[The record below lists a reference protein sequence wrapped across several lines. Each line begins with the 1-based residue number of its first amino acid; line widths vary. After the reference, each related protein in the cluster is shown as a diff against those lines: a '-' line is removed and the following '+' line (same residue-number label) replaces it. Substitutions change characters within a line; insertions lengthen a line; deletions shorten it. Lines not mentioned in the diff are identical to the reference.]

1 MVATQC
7 AIAQSFQRGR
17 GTVIDWPEDRCRSGG
32 RHPRASGVF
41 MKKSLVAFS
50 LALTAV
56 ASVAALGFAQSATP
70 SDAETV
76 AAITQLENDAV
87 KADLAQDASFYD
99 RYLADG
105 WTGGTSRGT
114 WDSKQSLVADMKDTK
129 NNKTNSESI
138 SNVKVQVYGDTAIAS
153 YTNTYDSMIKGQ
165 HYARTIIS
173 TDTFIRQNGQWKQIA
188 GHSSQAAK

>member
-1 MVATQC
+1 
-7 AIAQSFQRGR
+7 
-17 GTVIDWPEDRCRSGG
+17 
-32 RHPRASGVF
+32 
-41 MKKSLVAFS
+41 MKKFFVAFS
-50 LALTAV
+50 LALTVA
-56 ASVAALGFAQSATP
+56 ASVAALAFAQSSTP
-70 SDAETV
+70 QDSETV
-76 AAITQLENDAV
+76 AAITQVDNDAV
-87 KADLAQDASFYD
+87 KADLAQDSSFYD

-138 SNVKVQVYGDTAIAS
+138 RNLKVQVYGDTAIAS
-153 YTNTYDSMIKGQ
+153 YTSTYDSMIKGE

-173 TDTFIRQNGQWKQIA
+173 TDTFMRQNGEWKQIA

>member
-1 MVATQC
+1 VRYWTRAGAPIKYARRVA
-7 AIAQSFQRGR
+7 GR
-17 GTVIDWPEDRCRSGG
+17 SLPIW
-32 RHPRASGVF
+32 RAPSRPVPNGEF
-41 MKKSLVAFS
+41 MKKSVTAFCVVSAIVVS
-50 LALTAV
+50 LAALAV
-56 ASVAALGFAQSATP
+56 AQTP
-70 SDAETV
+70 SDSQDSQAV

-87 KADLAQDASFYD
+87 KADLAQDASFYE

-114 WDSKQSLVADMKDTK
+114 WDTKQSIVADMKDTK

-138 SNVKVQVYGDTAIAS
+138 RDLKVHVYGETAVAS
-153 YTNTYDSMIKGQ
+153 YTSTYDSMIKGQ

-173 TDTFIRQNGQWKQIA
+173 TDTFMRQNGEWKQVA

>member
-1 MVATQC
+1 
-7 AIAQSFQRGR
+7 
-17 GTVIDWPEDRCRSGG
+17 
-32 RHPRASGVF
+32 

>member
-1 MVATQC
+1 
-7 AIAQSFQRGR
+7 
-17 GTVIDWPEDRCRSGG
+17 
-32 RHPRASGVF
+32 

-129 NNKTNSESI
+129 NNKTNSENI

>member
-1 MVATQC
+1 
-7 AIAQSFQRGR
+7 
-17 GTVIDWPEDRCRSGG
+17 
-32 RHPRASGVF
+32 

-76 AAITQLENDAV
+76 AAITQLENEAV

-114 WDSKQSLVADMKDTK
+114 WDSKESLVADMKDTK

-138 SNVKVQVYGDTAIAS
+138 SNVKVHVYGDTAVAS

-173 TDTFIRQNGQWKQIA
+173 TDTFMRQNGQWKQIA